1 MVTIRDELRRIVD
14 LLSEERAVELLD
26 YAHWLERESET
37 LTDEELSRVE
47 QGEQQL
53 GPGES
58 GSWEEL
64 RRELSV

>member
-1 MVTIRDELRRIVD
+1 VTIRDELRRIVD
-14 LLSEERAVELLD
+14 LLSDARAVELLD

-53 GPGES
+53 GRGES
-58 GSWEEL
+58 VSWEEL
-64 RRELSV
+64 RRELNV